1 MISIKYRNYMYKRLQ
16 YLILLLLIS
25 SSFLFGQDAAKIKG
39 VVRDNETKETL
50 PFATV
55 KIYLNGI
62 LKGGMNTD
70 DKGEFS
76 FSPVAPGT
84 YDIEVSYSGQIT
96 TIKGVVVGPGKTVVR
111 EIFVGAVVEMGTVE
125 ITGEK
130 LIEADQ
136 TASGNTLTKQD
147 LDKLA
152 SRSLSSNIATSAGI
166 VQVDDQRG
174 FNVRGARAEGQE
186 YFVDGV
192 RLSGR
197 IALPRAAISQLS
209 VITGGTPAEY
219 GDATGGIIQITT
231 SAPSAEHTG
240 SVEAITS
247 EVFDKYGYNLI
258 AVSGSGPLISKKDST
273 GKKVTTKLG
282 YFAGFEMESQRDAS
296 PSAVGIYK
304 VKPEIL
310 KDLKENPLTTSPDGT
325 FFINRANYLTKN
337 DIINEKWKD
346 GALNRAIRANL
357 RLDYQLGKNSF
368 IKIGGNYDNTNQ
380 KIWSLTNSL
389 LAQEAFERRKDYTA
403 RGYVRFQQVFQD
415 SGSFIKNLFYTIQA
429 DYQVFNQNRMDDR
442 HRDKIFNYGHY
453 GSFTSNFAEILFPIT
468 PGSEFHDPSISQ
480 STYLGTIGF
489 TDTSYVFSADNTSN
503 PLMANYLKNIYSYL
517 RENPREVFDFTTFSI
532 RTTNTVTSQTDLL
545 ILGGIRNGDVPQNI
559 YSLYNPQGTIFG
571 IYSKYNEQMYRLT
584 GQATAEIGN
593 HNFKLG
599 FEFQQR
605 TQRYWR
611 IASRAIW
618 SIMRQL
624 ANKHL
629 TTIDYD
635 NPMPV
640 YVNGVFQDVVHYDRK
655 YEPTNQ
661 SNFDINLRKAL
672 GKPIDGTE
680 FLQIDAMDPSTFSL
694 DMFNADELLNNGASF
709 VTYYGYDFRGNRV
722 GRKADSE
729 FFTNKDFRH
738 QNAYS
743 PSYLAV
749 YLQDKFEVNKMIFNI
764 GVRVDRF
771 DANQKVLKDK
781 FIMRD
786 FYNAGEAANLLGVSL
801 PSNVN
806 PNWAPYVDNINNP
819 SRIIGYRDG
828 SIWYDATGNPTDP
841 RLLAASGKVQPYIK
855 TDTLSIDAFTDYK
868 PQVNIMPRISFSFP
882 ISDEALFF
890 AHYDVLT
897 QRPKAAEVGQFTNY
911 LYINQN
917 ATESITNPNLKP
929 ETTID
934 YEVGFKQAI
943 GDKMALTLTA
953 FYREMRNMI
962 QILRNNYAYPI
973 TYDSYENLDFST
985 VKGFSGSIETRRM
998 GPVKMRAAYTLQF
1011 ASGTGSSFNSSRATL
1026 GSIEGFAVLRTLL
1039 PLSFDQ
1045 RHTITGNVDFRFTGD
1060 QVKPGKYLNGPGFGG
1075 NDSTGKRFYPFKNFG
1090 ANLTFNLGSGT
1101 PYTRN
1106 SLPNTADV
1114 QFGINA
1120 NNQTAGTPMG
1130 SRLPFNL
1137 RFDLRIDKDFFFGGK
1152 EKVNEETGQKSR
1164 TREYSM
1170 NVHILCLNLLN
1181 TKNIIGVYTYSGLP
1195 DNNGFLQSGI
1205 GQQTIATQFSPASFV
1220 DLYTIKANSPFNFSL
1235 PRRLRLGIIFNF

>member
-1 MISIKYRNYMYKRLQ
+1 MFKRLKF
-16 YLILLLLIS
+16 LILLLLFS
-25 SSFLFGQDAAKIKG
+25 SKWIFAQDAGKIKG

-50 PFATV
+50 PYATV
-55 KIYLNGI
+55 KIFLNGI
-62 LKGGMNTD
+62 EKGAMNSD
-70 DKGEFS
+70 VNGEFS
-76 FSPVAPGT
+76 FSPVSPGT
-84 YDIEVSYSGQIT
+84 YDIEVSYSGQKT
-96 TIKGVVVGPGKTVVR
+96 TIKGVLVGPGKTVIR
-111 EIFVGAVVEMGTVE
+111 EIFVGAVVEVGTVE
-125 ITGEK
+125 IVGEK

-136 TASGNTLTKQD
+136 VSTGGTLTKQD
-147 LDKLA
+147 IDKLA
-152 SRSLSSNIATSAGI
+152 SRSISSNIATTAGI
-166 VQVDDQRG
+166 VQKDDQQG

-192 RLSGR
+192 RVSGR
-197 IALPRAAISQLS
+197 TALPRAAISQLS

-231 SAPSAEHTG
+231 AAPSSEHTG

-247 EVFDKYGYNLI
+247 QVFDRYGYNLI

-273 GKKVTTKLG
+273 GKIINTKLG
-282 YFAGFEMESQRDAS
+282 YFAGFELESQKDDS

-304 VKPEIL
+304 VKPDVL

-325 FFINRANYLTKN
+325 FFINRANYLTKK

-346 GALNRAIRANL
+346 GAMNRAIRANV
-357 RLDYQLGKNSF
+357 RLDYQVGKNTF
-368 IKIGGNYDNTNQ
+368 IKIGANYDNTNRR
-380 KIWSLTNSL
+380 IWSLTNSL

-403 RGYVRFQQVFQD
+403 RGYIRFQQVFQD
-415 SGSFIKNLFYTIQA
+415 SGAFIKNLYYSIQA

-453 GSFTSNFAEILFPIT
+453 GKFTSHFAEILFPIQ
-468 PGSEFHDPSISQ
+468 PGTEFHDPSISQ
-480 STYLGTIGF
+480 SAYLGTIGF
-489 TDTSYVFSADNTSN
+489 TDTSYVFDGSNSSN
-503 PLMANYLKNIYSYL
+503 PIMANYLENIYSYL
-517 RENPREVFDFTTFSI
+517 RNNPRQVFDFTTFTY
-532 RTTNTVTSQTDLL
+532 RNTNTVLSQTDLL
-545 ILGGIRNGDVPQNI
+545 ILGGIRNGDAPQNI
-559 YSLYNPQGTIFG
+559 YSLYNPQGTVFG
-571 IYSKYNEQMYRLT
+571 FYTKFNEQMYRLT
-584 GQATAEIGN
+584 GQATAEIGD
-593 HNFKLG
+593 HNIKFG

-605 TQRYWR
+605 TERYWG
-611 IASRAIW
+611 ISSRAIW

-635 NPMPV
+635 NPHPV
-640 YVNGVFQDVVHYDRK
+640 YVNGVFQGIVHYDRK
-655 YEPTNQ
+655 YEETGQ
-661 SNFDINLRKAL
+661 SNFDKNLRQAL
-672 GKPIDGTE
+672 GLPINGTDYI
-680 FLQIDAMDPSTFSL
+680 QIDALDPSTFSL
-694 DMFNADELLNNGASF
+694 NMFNADELLNNGSSF

-722 GRKADSE
+722 SKKPDSE
-729 FFTNKDFRH
+729 FFTNKELRN

-743 PSYLAV
+743 PSYIAV

-781 FIMRD
+781 YIMRD
-786 FYNAGEAANLLGVSL
+786 FYNAGEAAKLLGVSL
-801 PSNVN
+801 PSNIN

-828 SIWYDATGNPTDP
+828 STWYDASGNPVDP
-841 RLLAASGKVQPYIK
+841 KLLATGGKVQPYIK
-855 TDTLSIDAFTDYK
+855 SDTLSIDAFTDYK
-868 PQVNIMPRISFSFP
+868 PQINIMPRISFSFP

-897 QRPKAAEVGQFTNY
+897 QRPKAAQVGQFTNY

-917 ATESITNPNLKP
+917 ATESITNPDLKP

-934 YEVGFKQAI
+934 YEAGFKQAL
-943 GDKMALTLTA
+943 GDKMALTLSA

-973 TYDSYENLDFST
+973 TYDSYENLDFAT
-985 VKGFSGSIETRRM
+985 VKGFSGTIETRRI
-998 GPVKMRAAYTLQF
+998 GPLKMRASYTLQF

-1045 RHTITGNVDFRFTGD
+1045 RHTFTGNVDFRFTGD

-1075 NDSTGKRFYPFKNFG
+1075 NDSTGKRIYPLKNFG

-1114 QFGINA
+1114 QFGINP

-1130 SRLPFNL
+1130 SRLPFNI
-1137 RFDLRIDKDFFFGGK
+1137 RFDLRLDKDFFFGGK
-1152 EKVNEETGQKSR
+1152 EKVNEETGQKSK
-1164 TREYSM
+1164 TREYSL
-1170 NVHILCLNLLN
+1170 NVHIICLNLLN
-1181 TKNIIGVYTYSGLP
+1181 TKNVIGVYTYSGLP
-1195 DNNGFLQSGI
+1195 DNNGFLQSAV
-1205 GQQTIATQFSPASFV
+1205 GQQTISTQFSPASFV
-1220 DLYTIKANSPFNFSL
+1220 DLYTIKSNSPFNFSL
-1235 PRRLRLGIIFNF
+1235 PRRLRLGMIFNF